1 MIVIIKDVLTTDEC
15 DQVVEQMASM
25 RFRHGSRTAGWHA
38 RLVKDNEQ
46 VDRMQS
52 SYLPLSDK
60 LSQAI
65 MASPEFAAACRP
77 RHMTKLLLS
86 RYSDGMQYGTHI
98 DEPLIQN
105 IRSDVSFTLWLA
117 DPDTYDGGE
126 LIMETAGLDA
136 SYKLNRGELIAY
148 DSTRLHRVAPVTR
161 GERICAVGW
170 AQSRVR
176 DPAQREILYEL
187 ALASRAVFTREG
199 KTREFD
205 LIAKSHANLLRMWAD
220 G

>member
-1 MIVIIKDVLTTDEC
+1 MIVIIKDVLTAYEC
-15 DQVVEQMASM
+15 DEVVEQMASM
-25 RFRHGSRTAGWHA
+25 RFRDGARTAGYHA

-98 DEPLIQN
+98 DEPFIQN
-105 IRSDVSFTLWLA
+105 VRSDVSFTLFLA
-117 DPDTYDGGE
+117 DPASYDGGE
-126 LIMETAGLDA
+126 LMMETAGLDS
-136 SYKLNRGELIAY
+136 SYKLNRGQLIAY

-170 AQSRVR
+170 AQSKVR

-187 ALASRAVFTREG
+187 GTASRALFDREG

-205 LIAKSHANLLRMWAD
+205 LLTKSHANLMRMWAD